1 MQNQAVY
8 NSMNYDIINDMRKLN
23 RNSKLMG
30 IAGDFDT
37 MSANNSESRKQAQG
51 GTLTNSISEFG
62 GINLGTI
69 Q

>member
-1 MQNQAVY
+1 MQNQAIY

>member
-1 MQNQAVY
+1 
-8 NSMNYDIINDMRKLN
+8 MNYDIINDMRKLN

-51 GTLTNSISEFG
+51 GTLTNSISEYG
-62 GINLGTI
+62 GMN
-69 Q
+69 

>member
-1 MQNQAVY
+1 MQNQAIY

-51 GTLTNSISEFG
+51 GTLTNSISEYG
-62 GINLGTI
+62 GMN
-69 Q
+69 

>member
-51 GTLTNSISEFG
+51 GTLTNSVSEFG